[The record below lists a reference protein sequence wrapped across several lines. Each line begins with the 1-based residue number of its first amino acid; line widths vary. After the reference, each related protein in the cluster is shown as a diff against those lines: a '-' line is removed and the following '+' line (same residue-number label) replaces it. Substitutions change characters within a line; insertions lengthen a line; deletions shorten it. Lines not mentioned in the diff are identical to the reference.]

1 VAGPS
6 PIAGVA
12 MVGSEADV
20 IEAFVRHHLPLLDRL
35 VLVVHHPLDE
45 TRPILESLVA
55 EGLPLE
61 LREARHAA
69 FRQAEEITAVARE
82 LLRDGAAFVVLLD
95 ADEFLVAPS
104 RAVLEG
110 HLAALP
116 AGACASVP
124 WRNQVP
130 EDVPPAAVHPFAR
143 IRLAASAGLAP
154 MTKLALGREF
164 VARGLEVSH
173 GNHALLERQGE
184 HWLPRTPPPILPGVV
199 LAHLPFRSIEQF
211 VAKIVLA
218 WFGNRLLQGSAA
230 RISETNW
237 HWRELFDRY
246 LAGETPSWAQMR
258 EHALRCYLLTPDPA
272 KPARPLSEA
281 QLRLDPLPI
290 RGELRYTPAAV
301 VDPMRRLACWVEQL
315 LDRQMQEPAA
325 RR

>member
-1 VAGPS
+1 MNLV
-6 PIAGVA
+6 GVA
-12 MVGSEADV
+12 MVKNEADI
-20 IEAFVRHHLPLLDRL
+20 IEAFVRHNLELLDHL
-35 VLVVHHPLDE
+35 LIVDHQSSDATVA
-45 TRPILESLVA
+45 ILGALRA
-55 EGLPLE
+55 EGMPIE
-61 LREARHAA
+61 LMRDTALA
-69 FRQAEEITAVARE
+69 FRQGDRIGE
-82 LLRDGAAFVVLLD
+82 LTRLAFQRFGADHVFALD